1 MWHFIS
7 VTRRGYDVDIEQT
20 YASCIVDELKQ
31 LFPKIEI
38 TNLGLCLILV
48 GNYMVRVTDGF
59 IVVSDPTSSTTA
71 TAKPD
76 RKFEL
81 ANPKSLDEFYAFIRS
96 LI

>member
-1 MWHFIS
+1 M
-7 VTRRGYDVDIEQT
+7 DIEQT

-48 GNYMVRVTDGF
+48 GNYMVRVNDGF
-59 IVVSDPTSSTTA
+59 IVVTDPPKFGNLIGGSD
-71 TAKPD
+71 
-76 RKFEL
+76 RRFEL
-81 ANPKSLDEFYAFIRS
+81 ADPKSLDEFYEFIRS